1 VADDLAEAIGPP
13 VKPKPWEAD
22 LTWLMGI
29 DVVVTPDSAPGSWR
43 LIRHDHCEVI
53 DVAGPDGEPDYGKS
67 YVSHQGCTILAE
79 SRPAA

>member
-1 VADDLAEAIGPP
+1 
-13 VKPKPWEAD
+13 
-22 LTWLMGI
+22 
-29 DVVVTPDSAPGSWR
+29 VVTPDSAPGSWR